1 MGRKGRATAPE
12 LVARL
17 VEIGAE
23 VFAKQQLSLPAAQVQ
38 AAMREVA
45 HILCRE
51 FGGQRL
57 SVPKDIQYPLGLR
70 DTKLC
75 AAFTG
80 ANIAE
85 LAFDFDLTEQQVRN
99 ILAHVRHSR
108 SRSG

>member
-12 LVARL
+12 LVTRL
-17 VEIGAE
+17 VEIGVG
-23 VFAKQQLSLPAAQVQ
+23 VFAKQRLALPATQVQ

-45 HILCRE
+45 HTLCRE

-57 SVPKDIQYPLGLR
+57 SVPKDIQYPLEQR
-70 DTKLC
+70 DTKLF

-99 ILAHVRHSR
+99 ILAHLRRSR